1 MSNIEWFLL
10 GILIGGTIG
19 TICVAALIAGREER
33 NEWSE
38 KGYEEAS
45 E

>member
-1 MSNIEWFLL
+1 MSNIACFLF
-10 GILIGGTIG
+10 GTIIGGTIG

>member
-1 MSNIEWFLL
+1 MSGTACFIIGFFV
-10 GILIGGTIG
+10 GGTIG
-19 TICVAALIAGREER
+19 TICVAALIAGREEI

-38 KGYEEAS
+38 EEYEEES